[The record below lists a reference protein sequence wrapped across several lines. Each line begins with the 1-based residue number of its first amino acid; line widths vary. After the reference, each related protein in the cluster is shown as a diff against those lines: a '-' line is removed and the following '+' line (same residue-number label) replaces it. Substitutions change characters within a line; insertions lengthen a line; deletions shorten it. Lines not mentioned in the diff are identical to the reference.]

1 MSLVLISLLTVQL
14 DTVQLDTVQLDT
26 VQLGPGELVERVL
39 TSAPGVE
46 AASRFADAAEARARQ
61 ARAWGNPTISVQ
73 FDNYGAEEEVTNIA
87 GWRGLE
93 GQAVVALP
101 LPIGGD
107 RGARIRRGE
116 AEARVAEASFGMA
129 QADAVLRLVAAYGA
143 ARRDTEL
150 LRQTRSEVETLEQLA
165 EALGLQAELGRS
177 SQGEA
182 ARARLALSVAREQLA
197 MVAAQQRAS
206 AEELALVSG
215 FEAGSVID
223 VVAPQCQLDERLAGA
238 MVGSMEGMA
247 DGPAAGL
254 ADGSADDP
262 RVGSVPEVR
271 LAEARVASARAD
283 LDLARAGR
291 IPDLTPEVGLR
302 RTMGVEALYAGL
314 SFDLPLFD
322 RQSRSVDA
330 ARADA
335 LGAEAAGDDLQ
346 RALDAQRAVARGALE
361 ALTEAGRHFT
371 SPDWGA
377 DLEASVRAVEAR
389 WELGEGTLLELLD
402 GRRARID
409 AISARGRWGAQ
420 WLTAR
425 ARVARLNGAPLGA
438 DLICDPIARET
449 P

>member
-14 DTVQLDTVQLDT
+14 GTAQLDTAQLDTVR
-26 VQLGPGELVERVL
+26 LGPGELVERVL

-150 LRQTRSEVETLEQLA
+150 LRQTRTEVETLEQLA
-165 EALGLQAELGRS
+165 EALGLQAELGRA

-223 VVAPQCQLDERLAGA
+223 VVAPQCQLDERLSGA
-238 MVGSMEGMA
+238 TMGSMEGMA
-247 DGPAAGL
+247 AGL
-254 ADGSADDP
+254 VDGSADDP
-262 RVGSVPEVR
+262 LVGSVPEVR
-271 LAEARVASARAD
+271 LAEARVASAQAD

-346 RALDAQRAVARGALE
+346 RALDAQRAAARGALE

-449 P
+449 A